1 MDLGEILGNISFS
14 AILILGMMYIF
25 YLIIKIAVRQAIIA
39 LLPKIKSEFKEYIIE
54 VIYGKH
60 LKVKELKLMLFL
72 ILV

>member
-1 MDLGEILGNISFS
+1 MDLGEILGNISFG

-54 VIYGKH
+54 VMNDK
-60 LKVKELKLMLFL
+60 K
-72 ILV
+72 

>member
-25 YLIIKIAVRQAIIA
+25 YLIIKIAVRQAIIT

-54 VIYGKH
+54 VMNDK
-60 LKVKELKLMLFL
+60 K
-72 ILV
+72 

>member
-25 YLIIKIAVRQAIIA
+25 YLIIKIAVRHAIIA

-54 VIYGKH
+54 VMNDK
-60 LKVKELKLMLFL
+60 K
-72 ILV
+72 

>member
-25 YLIIKIAVRQAIIA
+25 YLIIKIAVRQAIMA

-54 VIYGKH
+54 VMNDK
-60 LKVKELKLMLFL
+60 K
-72 ILV
+72 